1 MKRILLFFALLS
13 MAAGLSAAPKAFT
26 LKSPDG
32 RMKVEIST
40 DGGIRYSLTHDDVLL
55 LENSGLSMSL
65 TDGTV
70 YGGPESKLRRARI
83 GSANRTV
90 KAVAYKKAEVRE
102 NYNELTL
109 EYRGFKVIFRAY
121 DDACAYR
128 FVSLSDKPFIVKD
141 DVVKVDTPKAEN
153 EKADKKSGKKQ
164 SGKGADAAK
173 SDKTAS
179 VTKIDVE
186 GLADRIVKL
195 PLRSGNYGNFYCDG
209 KKLWLINGGE
219 TMVFTFDTRKCESF
233 GRGQL
238 TVSANGKKASFK
250 SGNKVYVMDF
260 PASKLST
267 EKILDLS
274 NVKATIDYPEEWAQ
288 IFDEAWRAYRDGFYL
303 ENMHGVDWNA
313 MKEKYAAL
321 LPFVKCRQDLS
332 YVIGGLVG
340 ELA

>member
-1 MKRILLFFALLS
+1 MFFALLS
-13 MAAGLSAAPKAFT
+13 VAAGLSAAPKAFT

-141 DVVKVDTPKAEN
+141 EQ
-153 EKADKKSGKKQ
+153 ADFRFPEDRTAYIPYIHKKW
-164 SGKGADAAK
+164 KGSLEEAD
-173 SDKTAS
+173 
-179 VTKIDVE
+179 E
-186 GLADRIVKL
+186 GQ
-195 PLRSGNYGNFYCDG
+195 
-209 KKLWLINGGE
+209 
-219 TMVFTFDTRKCESF
+219 TR
-233 GRGQL
+233 
-238 TVSANGKKASFK
+238 
-250 SGNKVYVMDF
+250 
-260 PASKLST
+260 
-267 EKILDLS
+267 
-274 NVKATIDYPEEWAQ
+274 
-288 IFDEAWRAYRDGFYL
+288 
-303 ENMHGVDWNA
+303 
-313 MKEKYAAL
+313 
-321 LPFVKCRQDLS
+321 
-332 YVIGGLVG
+332 
-340 ELA
+340 

>member
-1 MKRILLFFALLS
+1 MFFALLS
-13 MAAGLSAAPKAFT
+13 VAAGLSAAPKAFT

-141 DVVKVDTPKAEN
+141 EQADFRFPEDRTAYIPYIHKKWKGSLEEILEN
-153 EKADKKSGKKQ
+153 DFQCPYTHSLLSEWNERYSIAPLLVECPEGKKVVITE
-164 SGKGADAAK
+164 AD
-173 SDKTAS
+173 
-179 VTKIDVE
+179 
-186 GLADRIVKL
+186 LM
-195 PLRSGNYGNFYCDG
+195 N
-209 KKLWLINGGE
+209 
-219 TMVFTFDTRKCESF
+219 
-233 GRGQL
+233 
-238 TVSANGKKASFK
+238 
-250 SGNKVYVMDF
+250 
-260 PASKLST
+260 
-267 EKILDLS
+267 
-274 NVKATIDYPEEWAQ
+274 
-288 IFDEAWRAYRDGFYL
+288 
-303 ENMHGVDWNA
+303 
-313 MKEKYAAL
+313 
-321 LPFVKCRQDLS
+321 
-332 YVIGGLVG
+332 
-340 ELA
+340 

>member
-1 MKRILLFFALLS
+1 MFFALLS
-13 MAAGLSAAPKAFT
+13 VAAGLSAAPKAFT

-70 YGGPESKLRRARI
+70 YGGPESKLRRART

-141 DVVKVDTPKAEN
+141 EQ
-153 EKADKKSGKKQ
+153 ADFRFPEDRTAYIPYIHKNGKDRWKRYWRMTSSAHTRTRSFLSGT
-164 SGKGADAAK
+164 SA
-173 SDKTAS
+173 TAS
-179 VTKIDVE
+179 H
-186 GLADRIVKL
+186 R
-195 PLRSGNYGNFYCDG
+195 F
-209 KKLWLINGGE
+209 W
-219 TMVFTFDTRKCESF
+219 
-233 GRGQL
+233 
-238 TVSANGKKASFK
+238 
-250 SGNKVYVMDF
+250 
-260 PASKLST
+260 
-267 EKILDLS
+267 
-274 NVKATIDYPEEWAQ
+274 
-288 IFDEAWRAYRDGFYL
+288 
-303 ENMHGVDWNA
+303 WNA
-313 MKEKYAAL
+313 PRARRL
-321 LPFVKCRQDLS
+321 
-332 YVIGGLVG
+332 
-340 ELA
+340 